1 MAPERPVVSK
11 RSGGRRG
18 KGRKRRTAPADVEQS
33 APAEPVTGPGR
44 PARRAMARERAQA
57 ARERPPA
64 PWHPFPLSELLI
76 FIGAVAVAIA
86 WLSGITGHY
95 ALLGVGLAA
104 VAIGTLEVTYR
115 EHMSGFRSH
124 AVLLAVIP
132 ALVLHSAVLLGLAGF
147 VRVPRWV
154 NLPLLAIDLALFTFL
169 FKYLRRRYLDARR
182 ERVFAA
188 GGR

>member
-18 KGRKRRTAPADVEQS
+18 KGRKRRPAAAGVEQS
-33 APAEPVTGPGR
+33 APVEPVTGPGR
-44 PARRAMARERAQA
+44 PARRAMARDRARA

-64 PWHPFPLSELLI
+64 PWHPLPLSELLI

-104 VAIGTLEVTYR
+104 VAIGTLEVAYR

-124 AVLLAVIP
+124 TVLLAVIP
-132 ALVLHSAVLLGLAGF
+132 PLVLHTAVLLGLAGF
-147 VRVPRWV
+147 IRVPRWV
-154 NLPLLAIDLALFTFL
+154 NFPLLAIDLALFTFL
-169 FKYLRRRYLDARR
+169 FKYLRRRHVDARR